1 MVQREF
7 ATRVKKKSFIIMT
20 IAMPFLMAALAI
32 VPALLAMVG
41 GEQQT
46 IALIDNTGQ
55 YAPAFK
61 DTDKYKF
68 VATDKMSQSLR
79 SDSTDIEA
87 VVQITGDLV
96 DFPNAATIYSRK
108 EVPRELRDYVASTL
122 TNEVRKEKL
131 VRYHIP
137 ELNKIV
143 DDMQKEVSVS
153 TIKWTDDGSEQET
166 MAELTS
172 IIGMALTLLIYM
184 FVLAYGSMVMQS
196 VIEEKTNRIVE
207 LMVSSI
213 RPIQL
218 MMGKII
224 GIGLVGIFQMVI
236 WGAMMSII
244 LGVVGIIAG
253 IPLAAGMAGTPDT
266 TAALAA
272 ADDFDLQSLMLVIF
286 SLPIAEIAILFF
298 LYFIGGYL
306 LYASILAAFGAA
318 INEPEDSQQFMMPV
332 MGLMIF
338 AFYAGFYSVENP
350 DGPLAMWCSFIPLT
364 SPIVMMVR
372 IPYGV
377 PVWQELLSV
386 ALLYATALGI
396 LYVSAK
402 IYRVGILMYGKKPS
416 YKEMM
421 KWIKY
426 K

>member
-1 MVQREF
+1 MQREF

-61 DTDKYKF
+61 DTEKYKF
-68 VATDKMSQSLR
+68 VATDKMSKSLR

-87 VVQITGDLV
+87 VVQISGDLV
-96 DFPNAATIYSRK
+96 DFPNAAAIYSRK
-108 EVPRELRDYVASTL
+108 EVPRELRDYVANIL

-131 VRYHIP
+131 IRYHIP

-184 FVLAYGSMVMQS
+184 FVLAYGGMVMQS

-224 GIGLVGIFQMVI
+224 GIGLVGIFQMLI

-244 LGVVGIIAG
+244 LSVVGVIAG
-253 IPLAAGMAGTPDT
+253 IPLAADMAGTPDT
-266 TAALAA
+266 TDALAA
-272 ADDFDLQSLMLVIF
+272 ADDVDLHSIMSLIF

-318 INEPEDSQQFMMPV
+318 INEPEDSQQFMLPV

-338 AFYAGFYSVENP
+338 AFYAGFYSAENP

-396 LYVSAK
+396 LYISAK